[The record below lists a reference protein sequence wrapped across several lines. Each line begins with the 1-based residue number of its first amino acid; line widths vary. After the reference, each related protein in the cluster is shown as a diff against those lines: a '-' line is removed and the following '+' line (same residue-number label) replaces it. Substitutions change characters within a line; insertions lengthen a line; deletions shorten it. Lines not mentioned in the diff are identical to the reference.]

1 MITPKQDRM
10 ARAALDPTW
19 TVPSENS
26 FYVSCLERPSR
37 VFALHPRPPVGGR
50 ATKVLGAAAQ
60 KRRSQSR
67 RYPRTLPAEWWRRGV
82 RRRSSRH
89 IGLLGGREPRQ
100 TVRRRIAWCFACQ
113 AGEAQ
118 AFPSLWH

>member
-1 MITPKQDRM
+1 MLSGVVRLIANHRSSAWSKAHQKSG
-10 ARAALDPTW
+10 PTW

-26 FYVSCLERPSR
+26 LYVSCLERPSR

-82 RRRSSRH
+82 PRRSSRH
-89 IGLLGGREPRQ
+89 IGLLGGREP
-100 TVRRRIAWCFACQ
+100 
-113 AGEAQ
+113 
-118 AFPSLWH
+118 